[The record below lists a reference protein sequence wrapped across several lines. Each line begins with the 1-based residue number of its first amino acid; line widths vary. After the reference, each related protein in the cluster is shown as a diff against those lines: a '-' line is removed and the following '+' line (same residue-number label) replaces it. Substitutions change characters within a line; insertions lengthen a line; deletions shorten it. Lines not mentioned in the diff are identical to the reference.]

1 MSDLDE
7 LAFLNEIAQLA
18 TQARDWDEL
27 MRSIV
32 DGTTAAMGV
41 EVCSFYLADQERTG

>member
-1 MSDLDE
+1 
-7 LAFLNEIAQLA
+7 
-18 TQARDWDEL
+18 

-41 EVCSFYLADQERTG
+41 EVCSFYLAELGADAT